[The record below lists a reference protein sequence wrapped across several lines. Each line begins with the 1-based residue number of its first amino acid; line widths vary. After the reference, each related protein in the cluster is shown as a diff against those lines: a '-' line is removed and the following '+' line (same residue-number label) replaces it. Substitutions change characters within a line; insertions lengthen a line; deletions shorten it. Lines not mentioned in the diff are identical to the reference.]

1 MSANNTGFLIAALQS
16 VLSGKE
22 EGDFSEMREV
32 LGYIDHSEFSRF
44 LDGCQQLVRI
54 GEYILIWILD
64 VQLERQN
71 SYLVIYRI

>member
-1 MSANNTGFLIAALQS
+1 MRANNTGFLVATLQS

-54 GEYILIWILD
+54 GE
-64 VQLERQN
+64 
-71 SYLVIYRI
+71 